1 MFRPLKKIF
10 FTISFNISLF
20 LILMIGIQNSSNT
33 RKVNLILSE
42 TVSLPISFIIGVSF
56 ISGSLTG
63 SLLTT
68 NFINQ
73 KQYNLYSAINL
84 SPLTIL
90 EIPLETKIG
99 ATILNTSVFGTFI
112 TFCSL
117 LQNLFAFLRSSKI

>member
-42 TVSLPISFIIGVSF
+42 TISLPISFIIGVSF
-56 ISGSLTG
+56 ISGSLTA
-63 SLLTT
+63 SLITT

-73 KQYNLYSAINL
+73 K
-84 SPLTIL
+84 
-90 EIPLETKIG
+90 E
-99 ATILNTSVFGTFI
+99 
-112 TFCSL
+112 
-117 LQNLFAFLRSSKI
+117 